1 MSATVAPSAIVNME
15 NEVVAT
21 PDVLNIVVWGE
32 SGEGKSTLIN
42 LLLGQE
48 VAATGKNPAGV
59 TKDLRS
65 YDVMIGGRLVRLWD
79 LPGAGDKDV
88 PAYRTMEMLGAVFAD
103 RPVGGLLL
111 LSSNPER
118 MPLGAQLVAQMWDM
132 SFSGMDKWASVVLV
146 GTKSD
151 KYDEDDPVADVNNFK
166 GPVLAEFNKTVDG
179 DIQKVCTCNRD
190 DVSEV
195 KSMIE
200 LLHTENGMGEY
211 QQQDPS
217 RIAAMMCDL
226 NGLPDGEAREAEMAK
241 IIEQINA
248 DRNELQ
254 GAIDR
259 LREGAQASGMAS
271 NEGHAAEEE
280 NRRREMDAVVDAM
293 REQHR
298 QEVERLEGLILEQA
312 RRQAEPP
319 QQAQPQQQAPAFG
332 FCIQLGPLKISI

>member
-1 MSATVAPSAIVNME
+1 
-15 NEVVAT
+15 
-21 PDVLNIVVWGE
+21 
-32 SGEGKSTLIN
+32 
-42 LLLGQE
+42 
-48 VAATGKNPAGV
+48 
-59 TKDLRS
+59 
-65 YDVMIGGRLVRLWD
+65 VMIGGRLVRLWD

-88 PAYRTMEMLGAVFAD
+88 PAYRTMEMLGAVFTD
-103 RPVGGLLL
+103 TPVGGLLL
-111 LSSNPER
+111 LSSNPDR

-151 KYDEDDPVADVNNFK
+151 KYNEDDPVADVDNFK

-179 DIQKVCTCNRD
+179 DIQKVCTCNRSD
-190 DVSEV
+190 ISEV

-200 LLHTENGMGEY
+200 LLHTENGMGQY

-217 RIAAMMCDL
+217 RIAAIICDL

-248 DRNELQ
+248 DRIELQ
-254 GAIDR
+254 GQIDR
-259 LREGAQASGMAS
+259 LRDAAQPNGTAS
-271 NEGHAAEEE
+271 NEGHAPQEEE
-280 NRRREMDAVVDAM
+280 NRRREMGEMVDAM

-298 QEVERLEGLILEQA
+298 QEVERLQGLILEQA
-312 RRQAEPP
+312 RRQAQPP
-319 QQAQPQQQAPAFG
+319 QQAGPQQQAPGFG